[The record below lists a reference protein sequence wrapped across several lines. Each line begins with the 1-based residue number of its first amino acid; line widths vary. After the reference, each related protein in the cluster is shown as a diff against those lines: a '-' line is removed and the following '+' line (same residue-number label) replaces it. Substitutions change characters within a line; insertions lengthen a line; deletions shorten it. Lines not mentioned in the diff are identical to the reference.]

1 MSLQEILNS
10 EMDLASVSAAAGR
23 AWRWWV
29 AELAAMLPP
38 AWRSGLSSRPR
49 LFAEREASGWRYWRD
64 GEPLADDRP
73 PPGAQRGPG
82 LLLPGEAVLV
92 RRIEVPRM
100 PPADVRRM
108 LALDIDRLSPLGG
121 GLIHFDSEVIDRDG
135 EGGKQTLLLGIVR
148 RAAARQLVETAG
160 AEGLSPAALSV
171 RLDGDGEP
179 QRFDFLPAVREAA
192 GERPAANARP
202 WWWAAVGVLFLLN
215 FAVLVG
221 RDMASVSHLKK
232 LVDSQRPAAEAA
244 MRLRLR
250 VDREQARR
258 EDLVRRGSAS
268 EPLRMLAALTGA
280 LPKGA
285 WVQRLEWNGQAI
297 RIVGSKSGELDM
309 PAAIRGSGFFTNP
322 RPLTAA
328 SAPRPES
335 VQPFDITADAR
346 ARTRA

>member
-1 MSLQEILNS
+1 
-10 EMDLASVSAAAGR
+10 
-23 AWRWWV
+23 
-29 AELAAMLPP
+29 
-38 AWRSGLSSRPR
+38 
-49 LFAEREASGWRYWRD
+49 
-64 GEPLADDRP
+64 
-73 PPGAQRGPG
+73 
-82 LLLPGEAVLV
+82 
-92 RRIEVPRM
+92 
-100 PPADVRRM
+100 
-108 LALDIDRLSPLGG
+108 
-121 GLIHFDSEVIDRDG
+121 
-135 EGGKQTLLLGIVR
+135 
-148 RAAARQLVETAG
+148 
-160 AEGLSPAALSV
+160 
-171 RLDGDGEP
+171 
-179 QRFDFLPAVREAA
+179 
-192 GERPAANARP
+192 
-202 WWWAAVGVLFLLN
+202 
-215 FAVLVG
+215 
-221 RDMASVSHLKK
+221 MASVSHLKK

-322 RPLTAA
+322 RSLTAA
-328 SAPRPES
+328 SAPRPGS